1 MSKGRRRVPFIATV
15 ISLGVLVVG
24 LIGLGVSLV
33 VYLMTGGQ
41 DAYGEVQIPGSAT
54 LELPAGEVLISYRS
68 TTSMSGSDGAVIP
81 MLPLKIT
88 PPAGAEKPT
97 LTDAGRSSSKS
108 GRELTADLFTA
119 HIAQAGVYTIE
130 VGDGGFSYGEP
141 RLLFGYGSP
150 YGSLLWWFGG
160 VTAVGFVA
168 LFPTVFWLLSKDGS
182 PGDGSSSSP
191 SGRPASYRTPY
202 TPNYAPSDQDVRIE
216 QLKTIAGLRDTG
228 ALTEAEFESE
238 TRRILRS

>member
-1 MSKGRRRVPFIATV
+1 MSKGRRRVPLIATV

-33 VYLMTGGQ
+33 VYFMTGGQ
-41 DAYGEVQIPGSAT
+41 DAYGEVPIPGSAT
-54 LELPAGEVLISYRS
+54 LELPAGEVLISYRA
-68 TTSMSGSDGAVIP
+68 TTPMSGSDGAVIP

-88 PPAGAEKPT
+88 PPTGAEKPT
-97 LTDAGRSSSKS
+97 LTDAGRSSTKS
-108 GRELTADLFTA
+108 GRELTADLYTA
-119 HIAQAGVYTIE
+119 HIAQAGVYKIE

-168 LFPTVFWLLSKDGS
+168 LFPTAFWLMSK
-182 PGDGSSSSP
+182 GDSGGGQSSDSP
-191 SGRPASYRTPY
+191 SDSPPSYGAPY

-216 QLKTIAGLRDTG
+216 QIKTIAALRDTG
-228 ALTEAEFESE
+228 ALTEAEFEAE
-238 TRRILRS
+238 KRRILGS